1 MIAALLLIA
10 ASPQA
15 IGIHGG
21 WGAFVQGAPRRCYAI
36 AKPVRSPRGQPFAS
50 IATWPGA
57 RVRSQL
63 HVRLS
68 RPRNPVA
75 RVVLAIGDR
84 RFELRAGPTDAW
96 ASDTE
101 ADRAIVA
108 AMRGARSMSVETE
121 AVGGA
126 PFADVYVLAGAASA
140 IDAAVLA
147 CARRGQT
154 D

>member
-1 MIAALLLIA
+1 MFLLAAA
-10 ASPQA
+10 QPQA
-15 IGIHGG
+15 IGVHGQ
-21 WGAFVQGAPRRCYAI
+21 WGAFVRKAPTRCYAI
-36 AKPVRSPRGQPFAS
+36 ARPVRSPRGQPFAS
-50 IATWPGA
+50 VAVWPGA
-57 RVRSQL
+57 RVRNQL
-63 HVRLS
+63 HIRLS

-96 ASDTE
+96 ASDAE

-126 PFADVYVLAGAASA
+126 PFADVYVLNGAATA

-147 CARRGQT
+147 CTGYREAR
-154 D
+154 